1 MHGYLQERCRTYF
14 WNIFVQG
21 SDKTLILKYADLTN
35 LKRSK
40 TGRLLISMI
49 TNLQQIMV
57 KQIIQL
63 LTVILMQLDTM
74 LQNL

>member
-1 MHGYLQERCRTYF
+1 
-14 WNIFVQG
+14 
-21 SDKTLILKYADLTN
+21 
-35 LKRSK
+35 
-40 TGRLLISMI
+40 MI

>member
-1 MHGYLQERCRTYF
+1 
-14 WNIFVQG
+14 
-21 SDKTLILKYADLTN
+21 
-35 LKRSK
+35 
-40 TGRLLISMI
+40 MI

-74 LQNL
+74 LQNLK